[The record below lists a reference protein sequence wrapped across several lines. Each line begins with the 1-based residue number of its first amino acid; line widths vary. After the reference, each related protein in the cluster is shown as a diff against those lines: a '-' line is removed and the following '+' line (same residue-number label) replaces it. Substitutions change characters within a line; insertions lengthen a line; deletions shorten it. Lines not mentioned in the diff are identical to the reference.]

1 MKKAILLIRG
11 NGDCIVTLDN
21 IYKRKLVVDF
31 VIYENT
37 KEGLINEYLNHK
49 HISNIVFINIDHPEL
64 YNNKRSFMLFKNIL
78 SYRFPFVVMNF
89 LFFYRKVNTILI
101 NNNIKFLYF
110 EEKVRSNIF
119 LQFYL
124 NKCKIVNFKK
134 NENRYLSRVNTFT
147 TLLDFINEDKVI
159 DIFVEASNPKRII
172 TPDDLKDIV
181 NQKNVVLNIYFY
193 KSVHDVF
200 INSTEKYNFYVY
212 NNYSDLF
219 QFVSN
224 ANCIIASDSFVQHIA
239 YALNKNVFILKM
251 ADWNFINPYSFAK
264 QFFKPI

>member
-21 IYKRKLVVDF
+21 IYKKKLVVDF
-31 VIYENT
+31 VIYEST
-37 KEGLINEYLNHK
+37 KEGLIKEYLNHK
-49 HISNIVFINIDHPEL
+49 NIPNIVFINIEHPEL

-78 SYRFPFVVMNF
+78 SYRFPLVIMNY
-89 LFFYRKVNTILI
+89 LFFYRKVSNILK

-110 EEKVRSNIF
+110 EEKVRSHIF
-119 LQFYL
+119 LQYYL
-124 NKCKIVNFKK
+124 KNCKLINFKK
-134 NENRYLSRVNTFT
+134 NENRYLSRVNTSPN
-147 TLLDFINEDKVI
+147 LLDFINEDKVI
-159 DIFVEASNPKRII
+159 DIFVEASNRKRII
-172 TPDDLKDIV
+172 TQNDLKEIL
-181 NQKNVVLNIYFY
+181 NQKNIVLNIYFY
-193 KSVHDVF
+193 KLVHDDF
-200 INSTEKYNFYVY
+200 ANSTDKYNFYIY

-219 QFVSN
+219 HFVSN

-251 ADWNFINPYSFAK
+251 ADWNFINPYSFFK